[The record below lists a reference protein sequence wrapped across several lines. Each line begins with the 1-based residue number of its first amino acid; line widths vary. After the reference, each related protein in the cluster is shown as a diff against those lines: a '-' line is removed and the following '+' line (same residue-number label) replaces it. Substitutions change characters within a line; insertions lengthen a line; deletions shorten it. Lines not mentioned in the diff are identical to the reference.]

1 MLPIGFTFSSIFMT
15 TCEISVEPNT
25 WLSACEEDDLCAPG
39 DVESVAQFFPS
50 SSALKYYW

>member
-1 MLPIGFTFSSIFMT
+1 MT

-25 WLSACEEDDLCAPG
+25 WFSACEEDDLCAPG

-50 SSALKYYW
+50 SSALKY